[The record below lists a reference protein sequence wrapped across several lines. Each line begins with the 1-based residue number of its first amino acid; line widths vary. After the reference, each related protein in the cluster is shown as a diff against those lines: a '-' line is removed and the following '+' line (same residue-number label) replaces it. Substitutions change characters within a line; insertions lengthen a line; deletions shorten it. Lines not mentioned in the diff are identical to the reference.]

1 MPANLSFDSYLP
13 GLMTTL
19 LVPNWLI
26 LDMLEPTSASSLLPG
41 NNASTSA
48 GVIPSLSPLMSGAP
62 VRVRVH
68 GVFSLGPVLFVWVAD
83 CTGAEAVFVSDC
95 EPDDLYPLQAIEPP
109 ISNDAI
115 TKNDF
120 MISMMP

>member
-1 MPANLSFDSYLP
+1 M
-13 GLMTTL
+13 
-19 LVPNWLI
+19 
-26 LDMLEPTSASSLLPG
+26 
-41 NNASTSA
+41 
-48 GVIPSLSPLMSGAP
+48 
-62 VRVRVH
+62 
-68 GVFSLGPVLFVWVAD
+68 LFVWVAD